1 MQKIQFSIDDMDC
14 KSCAKVI
21 IRKLSEL
28 EGVGDVTVDLD
39 GKRVTVDFESH
50 KVCDSDITC
59 AVEALGYKV
68 HTV

>member
-1 MQKIQFSIDDMDC
+1 
-14 KSCAKVI
+14 VI